1 MNEKLNLIKADG
13 TQIQTNL
20 ICFIE
25 NTTNNKHY
33 LYHTLN
39 ETVGDST
46 NGTVKIY
53 VDKIKQNDPI
63 LDAPITTEEWDVL
76 KGYMGDALKGT
87 PNATLK
93 YLAVGNTN
101 LESVSQMAIA
111 MPLSYDYINK
121 QKGLYAEAIATADM
135 AVAPSEPEPTPVEA
149 PIAPE
154 VLAPSEPVVEEP
166 EIAPEAAPSIEQV
179 EVTEPVQEE
188 PTPVE
193 DVSAI
198 VEEAPVAEE
207 ATQMAQP
214 INIDEIETK
223 YAEMIKDIEALKA
236 KEIEAAKR
244 YNATIEL
251 SAMHNEQHASYVQS
265 EQADLDKTQPI
276 FKNEPLTDVT
286 PEEPSLGFIEPNMT
300 NPEPVAITPVVP
312 EPSPVQ
318 PEALETNWF
327 DMPVSE

>member
-25 NTTNNKHY
+25 NTTNNKQY

-63 LDAPITTEEWDVL
+63 LDAPITTEEWNVL

-121 QKGLYAEAIATADM
+121 QKGLYAEAIATTDM
-135 AVAPSEPEPTPVEA
+135 NVTPSEPEPTLVE
-149 PIAPE
+149 APE

-166 EIAPEAAPSIEQV
+166 EIAPEATPSIEPTAV
-179 EVTEPVQEE
+179 IEPVPEE
-188 PTPVE
+188 PKPIE
-193 DVSAI
+193 EVSSI
-198 VEEAPVAEE
+198 VEEAQVADD

-276 FKNEPLTDVT
+276 FKNEPLTDVA

-312 EPSPVQ
+312 EPSSVQ